1 MIPRLI
7 IITFGW
13 WLATGLQS
21 ADLQL
26 FLKNYCVQC
35 HGPDK
40 QKGDRRFDQLT
51 GDFTQL
57 AEAEAFQEI
66 LDQLNLGEMP
76 PEGKPRPNPPD
87 LKLLVAQLTESLARA
102 RAAATENS
110 GKVVLRRLNREE
122 YRNTIRDLFGLKMV
136 DFDPTTT
143 FPPDD
148 TIEGFD
154 NVGEG
159 LVTSDHLLRNYLN
172 AARQVADKVV
182 RPGPKPEMIRF
193 EKANEEP
200 PNTLEKD
207 ARAAAGREARPP
219 SRR

>member
-66 LDQLNLGEMP
+66 LDQLNLAKCRPKENHGPIP
-76 PEGKPRPNPPD
+76 P
-87 LKLLVAQLTESLARA
+87 
-102 RAAATENS
+102 
-110 GKVVLRRLNREE
+110 
-122 YRNTIRDLFGLKMV
+122 
-136 DFDPTTT
+136 
-143 FPPDD
+143 
-148 TIEGFD
+148 
-154 NVGEG
+154 
-159 LVTSDHLLRNYLN
+159 TSSY
-172 AARQVADKVV
+172 
-182 RPGPKPEMIRF
+182 
-193 EKANEEP
+193 
-200 PNTLEKD
+200 
-207 ARAAAGREARPP
+207 
-219 SRR
+219 